1 MEIVI
6 PNTLSELLLIQ
17 AAEQEI
23 PVKEIVEKAIRKYME
38 RNGENAR

>member
-6 PNTLSELLLIQ
+6 SNTFSELLLIQ

-23 PVKEIVEKAIRKYME
+23 TVEEIVEKAMRKYIK
-38 RNGENAR
+38 RNDENAV